1 MLFAA
6 LHMSAIGTKRTLSS
20 WQSMSAFG
28 GKSDIKLPIAE
39 QSRFYGY
46 TPFCNGPGGVKSP
59 RVIVTPPSSRFCP
72 WSALRPPHYAVRR
85 NGEPI

>member
-39 QSRFYGY
+39 QSRWARW
-46 TPFCNGPGGVKSP
+46 CQVSP
-59 RVIVTPPSSRFCP
+59 SDRHAAELTLLSVVGAQAATLCCEKER
-72 WSALRPPHYAVRR
+72 
-85 NGEPI
+85 